1 MSRNTEKN
9 KKKKIIF
16 IIILCII
23 IAIIS
28 MIIGIKIA
36 SKQQGPST
44 GGVSLEI
51 DKNAGEYV
59 KPTTDNDAQSK
70 NVAIPGWG
78 SLTIPANQTEVT
90 VDFKN
95 PEENEG
101 LYYLTFELRILNNSE
116 QGYEVLYTSGL
127 VEPGLYIQ
135 NITLARE
142 LEKGTYD
149 AVVHVQPYRM
159 DENKTP
165 TNNADM
171 QTKLIVK

>member
-1 MSRNTEKN
+1 MARRRKQKKN
-9 KKKKIIF
+9 KLP

-23 IAIIS
+23 VSVIS
-28 MIIGIKIA
+28 IIIGTKIA
-36 SKQQGPST
+36 NKPREPSS

-51 DKNAGEYV
+51 DKNAGGFV
-59 KPTTDNDAQSK
+59 APSGGDNNTPSK

-78 SLTIPANQTEVT
+78 SITIPANKTEVT
-90 VDFKN
+90 VNFRN
-95 PEENEG
+95 PDENKG
-101 LYYLTFELRILNNSE
+101 LYYLTFELRLLNNSE

-135 NITLARE
+135 NITLSRG
-142 LEKGTYD
+142 LKKGTYD

-159 DENKTP
+159 DKNKTP